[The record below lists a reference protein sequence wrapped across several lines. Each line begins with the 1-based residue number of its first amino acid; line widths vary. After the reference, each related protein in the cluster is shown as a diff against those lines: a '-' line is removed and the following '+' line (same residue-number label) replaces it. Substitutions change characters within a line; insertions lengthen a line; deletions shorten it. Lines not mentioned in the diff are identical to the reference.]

1 MEHNKYAVG
10 VFSVLNVLTTILSLI
25 ILRLLAGLAAFGPP
39 SDEAAGNFTWFVIA
53 ILLIEAIKWLAFYLV
68 IFKEYNGWFF
78 YFALYSLLFVYIA
91 IQFPIFWI
99 LPALYFVVI
108 VWLYD

>member
-25 ILRLLAGLAAFGPP
+25 ILRLLAGLAAFGSP
-39 SDEAAGNFTWFVIA
+39 SGAGMWLVIA

-78 YFALYSLLFVYIA
+78 YFALYSVLFVYIA
-91 IQFPIFWI
+91 IQIPIFWI
-99 LPALYFVVI
+99 IPALYFVVI
-108 VWLYD
+108 VWLY